1 MLIPKFGCENN
12 PTKRL
17 KRIFQIIESNKVL
30 FKNFTSLSVLQVSN
44 YIFPIIT
51 LPYLVRVLG
60 PEKYGLV
67 NFAAA
72 FAAYFT
78 IITDYGFNLS
88 ATQEISVNR
97 NDSNRIAE
105 IFSSVF
111 TLKMLL
117 FVLSSVIFLI
127 VVVIVPLFHEHLL
140 LFFVTFLSVLGT
152 ALFPLWLFQGIEKM
166 NYILIITVSVRL
178 IVTVLIFVIIKNEND
193 FIKFAG
199 LNTSAQFVI
208 GFTGLLIVLNKFQIK
223 YIFPKISLLKLQI
236 QNGWNLFLSTVWINL
251 YTTSNVF
258 ILGLFA
264 PATVVGYFAA
274 ADKIRMAFQG
284 ILSPMSQSVFPYVNN
299 LLSES
304 YERFISFNK
313 KLFKIALII
322 GATISIILFLFAE
335 PIVDIILGNKYKSSV
350 LVLKIIAWLPFMLFM
365 SNVIGFQTMIP
376 LNKQKSFSLILFFAA
391 MINLVL
397 SFILV
402 PMYTKIGTAV
412 SVLITE
418 TFVTIVMLVYLKKI
432 DVKLI

>member
-1 MLIPKFGCENN
+1 MN
-12 PTKRL
+12 RL
-17 KRIFQIIESNKVL
+17 KQIIQSNKVL
-30 FKNFTSLSVLQVSN
+30 FKNFTSLSILQISN
-44 YIFPIIT
+44 YIIPIIT

-67 NFAAA
+67 YFAAA

-97 NDSNRIAE
+97 NDSQKISQ

-111 TLKMLL
+111 TLKML
-117 FVLSSVIFLI
+117 FFILSALIFFSI
-127 VVVIVPLFHEHLL
+127 VFIVPLFNENLI
-140 LFFVTFLSVLGT
+140 LFIVTFLSVLGT
-152 ALFPLWLFQGIEKM
+152 ALFPLWFYQGLEKM
-166 NYILIITVSVRL
+166 NYILIISVSVR
-178 IVTVLIFVIIKNEND
+178 IVTTVLIFILIKSEND
-193 FIKFAG
+193 FIKLAG
-199 LNTSAQFVI
+199 LNTVTQFVI
-208 GFTGLLIVLNKFQIK
+208 GIIGLQIAFSKFRIKYLLPTKSLLIQQ
-223 YIFPKISLLKLQI
+223 LKS
-236 QNGWNLFLSTVWINL
+236 GWNLFISTVSINL

-264 PATVVGYFAA
+264 PANIVGYYSA

-313 KLFKIALII
+313 KLLKFSLFIGALI
-322 GATISIILFLFAE
+322 SLILFLFAE
-335 PIVDIILGNKYKSSV
+335 PIVNIILGKDYQSSIAV
-350 LVLKIIAWLPFMLFM
+350 IRIIAWLPLVIFL
-365 SNVIGFQTMIP
+365 SNVLGIQTMIP
-376 LNKQKSFSLILFFAA
+376 LNRQKSFAIILFFAA
-391 MINLVL
+391 VINLTL

-402 PMYTKIGTAV
+402 PKFFEIGTSI

-418 TFVTIVMLVYLKKI
+418 VFVTFAFFVYIKKNRILV
-432 DVKLI
+432 V

>member
-1 MLIPKFGCENN
+1 MKH
-12 PTKRL
+12 
-17 KRIFQIIESNKVL
+17 IFQIIESNKVL
-30 FKNFTSLSVLQVSN
+30 FKNFTSLSILQIAN

-97 NDSNRIAE
+97 NDPNRVAE

-111 TLKMLL
+111 TLKMLF
-117 FVLSSVIFLI
+117 FVLSSLIFF
-127 VVVIVPLFHEHLL
+127 VVVFLVPQFREYLL
-140 LFFVTFLSVLGT
+140 LFIITFLGVLGT
-152 ALFPLWLFQGIEKM
+152 AFFPLWFYQGIQKM
-166 NYILIITVSVRL
+166 NYILIITVSVRM
-178 IVTVLIFVIIKNEND
+178 IITVLIFMIIKTEND
-193 FIKFAG
+193 FIKLAG
-199 LNTSAQFVI
+199 LNTAAQFII
-208 GFTGLLIVLNKFQIK
+208 GFLGLIIAFKKFQMK
-223 YIFPKISLLKLQI
+223 YVFPKLSLLQLQI
-236 QNGWNLFLSTVWINL
+236 KNGWNLFLSTVWINL

-264 PATVVGYFAA
+264 PANIVGYFAA

-284 ILSPMSQSVFPYVNN
+284 ILSPMSQSVFPYVNK

-313 KLFKIALII
+313 KLFKIALTV
-322 GATISIILFLFAE
+322 GAFISIILFFFAE
-335 PIVDIILGNKYKSSV
+335 PIVDVVLGNNYQQSI
-350 LVLKIIAWLPFMLFM
+350 LVLKIIAWLPLVIFL
-365 SNVIGFQTMIP
+365 SNVLGIQTMLP
-376 LNKQKSFSLILFFAA
+376 MNKHKSFSIILFFAA
-391 MINLVL
+391 VINLSL

-402 PMYTKIGTAV
+402 PKYFEIGTSI
-412 SVLITE
+412 SVLVTE
-418 TFVTIVMLVYLKKI
+418 IFVTMAFFVFIKKNKILIV
-432 DVKLI
+432 

>member
-1 MLIPKFGCENN
+1 M
-12 PTKRL
+12 

-30 FKNFTSLSVLQVSN
+30 FKNFTSLSILQIAN

-67 NFAAA
+67 SFAAA

-88 ATQEISVNR
+88 ATQQISVNR
-97 NDSNRIAE
+97 NDKKRVAE

-111 TLKMLL
+111 TLKMLF
-117 FVLSSVIFLI
+117 FVLSSLIFF
-127 VVVIVPLFHEHLL
+127 VIVFLVPQFHEYLL
-140 LFFVTFLSVLGT
+140 LFIITFLGVLGT
-152 ALFPLWLFQGIEKM
+152 AFFPLWFFQGIEKM

-178 IVTVLIFVIIKNEND
+178 IITGLIFVIIKNEND
-193 FIKFAG
+193 FIKLAE
-199 LNTSAQFVI
+199 LNTAAQLVI
-208 GFTGLLIVLNKFQIK
+208 GFTGLMIVLNKFQIK
-223 YIFPKISLLKLQI
+223 YIFPKTSLLKLQI

-264 PATVVGYFAA
+264 PANVVGYFAA

-284 ILSPMSQSVFPYVNN
+284 ILSPLSQSVFPYVNN

-313 KLFKIALII
+313 KLFKIALTAGTI
-322 GATISIILFLFAE
+322 ISITLFLFAE
-335 PIVDIILGNKYKSSV
+335 SLVHIILGKGYEPSI
-350 LVLKIIAWLPFMLFM
+350 LVLRIIAWLPLVIFL
-365 SNVIGFQTMIP
+365 SNVLGIQTMLP
-376 LNKQKSFSLILFFAA
+376 MNKQKSFSIILFFAA
-391 MINLVL
+391 MINLIL

-402 PMYTKIGTAV
+402 PNYFEIGTAI
-412 SVLITE
+412 SVLATE
-418 TFVTIVMLVYLKKI
+418 IFVTMVFFVFIKKNKI
-432 DVKLI
+432 KII